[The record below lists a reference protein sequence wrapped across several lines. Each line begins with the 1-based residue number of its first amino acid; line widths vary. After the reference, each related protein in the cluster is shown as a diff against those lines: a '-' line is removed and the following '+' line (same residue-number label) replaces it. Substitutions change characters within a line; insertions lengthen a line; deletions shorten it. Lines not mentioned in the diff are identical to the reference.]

1 MDGDGMIITL
11 NFEGVGIKF
20 NLKRH
25 CDFSAFYQ
33 VFVENSYNN
42 LLECIGKGDIV
53 VDAGANNGVFTVMAS
68 VLVGNKGKV
77 ISIEPDPRNFQ
88 S

>member
-1 MDGDGMIITL
+1 MIITL
-11 NFEGVGIKF
+11 NFKGVGIKF

-42 LLECIGKGDIV
+42 LLECMGKGDIV
-53 VDAGANNGVFTVMAS
+53 VDAGANNGVFHCYGICS
-68 VLVGNKGKV
+68 CWQQGQGH
-77 ISIEPDPRNFQ
+77 ID
-88 S
+88 